1 MDNQQRYIEIEGQ
14 QILVTE
20 EVYRAYKRPAW
31 AEHKRQ
37 ERAKRCRDENGN
49 RCIRDC
55 RLCEKSREGSTLSLD
70 RFSEQGFEPAD
81 YVDIDELIAE
91 KELYQELCLALDELD
106 PDNRRI
112 AELFSMGKSER
123 EIAADIGLSQKAINK
138 RKTKI
143 FAQLREKLKD
153 FI

>member
-1 MDNQQRYIEIEGQ
+1 MDNQQRYIETEGQ
-14 QILVTE
+14 QIPVTE
-20 EVYRAYKRPAW
+20 EVYRTYKRPAW

-49 RCIRDC
+49 RCIKDC

-70 RFSEQGFEPAD
+70 RFAEQGFEPAD
-81 YVDIDELIAE
+81 YVDIEELIAE
-91 KELYQELCLALDELD
+91 KDLYRVLYTALDELD

-138 RKTKI
+138 RKAKI